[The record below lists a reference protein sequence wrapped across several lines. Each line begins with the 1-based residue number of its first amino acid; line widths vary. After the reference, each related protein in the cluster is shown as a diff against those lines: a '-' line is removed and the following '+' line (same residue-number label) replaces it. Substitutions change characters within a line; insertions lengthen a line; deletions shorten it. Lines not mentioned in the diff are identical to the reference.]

1 MNPHHQVGRV
11 WSRSILLGVSVLLG
25 TGTGA
30 AVFQPQAAHAAAAQ
44 QTDTVY
50 KQFEKYVKN
59 PDSLAQARNYLINH
73 IKDVDVWYA
82 TVMTLHLENAQVAQ
96 LPIFSEKM
104 YGEKVQMA
112 IRTAARPKE
121 LTYSGLLSKITDPS
135 VRAVLI
141 EARDKGYKLD
151 SSEGMYYPVMHYEG
165 FKIFKPFIQKDIAEY
180 IDLMAAESNQ
190 PMTRDGGIV
199 IGWDQVIL
207 RALSKEAFVKKYP
220 ASNRKEAVKLNLSLS
235 RVFFGASNTP
245 AYDGPVGETPKLNPK
260 LRAAYEAVLIN
271 GPGSSELLQ
280 TIEKLLVLLDSAN
293 EELTPEVQ
301 QFLDKHVK

>member
-1 MNPHHQVGRV
+1 MNLHRHVGHR
-11 WSRSILLGVSVLLG
+11 WSRSILLGLSVLLG

-30 AVFQPQAAHAAAAQ
+30 IVFLPQAADAAATQ
-44 QTDTVY
+44 QTTAVY

-73 IKDVDVWYA
+73 IKDVNVWYA
-82 TVMTLHLENAQVAQ
+82 TVMTLHLENAQVVE

-104 YGEKVQMA
+104 YGEKVQTA
-112 IRTAARPKE
+112 IRAAARPKE
-121 LTYSGLLSKITDPS
+121 LTYSGLLSKIIDPS

-141 EARDKGYKLD
+141 EGRDNGYKLD

-180 IDLMAAESNQ
+180 IDLMAVESNQ

-199 IGWDQVIL
+199 IGWDQVIS
-207 RALSKEAFVKKYP
+207 RALSKEAFVKTYP

-245 AYDGPVGETPKLNPK
+245 AYDGEVGEPPKLNPK
-260 LRAAYEAVLIN
+260 LRAAYETALNN
-271 GPGSSELLQ
+271 GPDSSELLQ
-280 TIEKLLVLLDSAN
+280 TIAKLLELLGSSND
-293 EELTPEVQ
+293 ELTPEVQ

>member
-1 MNPHHQVGRV
+1 MNLHRYVGYR
-11 WSRSILLGVSVLLG
+11 WSRGILLGLSVLLG

-30 AVFQPQAAHAAAAQ
+30 SVFQPQAADAAAAQ
-44 QTDTVY
+44 QTATVY

-73 IKDVDVWYA
+73 IKDVGVWQA

-104 YGEKVQMA
+104 YGEKVQTT
-112 IRTAARPKE
+112 IRAAAQPKE
-121 LTYSGLLSKITDPS
+121 LTYTGLLSKITDPN

-180 IDLMAAESNQ
+180 IDLMAVESNQ
-190 PMTRDGGIV
+190 PMTRDAAIV
-199 IGWDQVIL
+199 IGWDQVIS
-207 RALSKEAFVKKYP
+207 RTLSKEAFVKKYP
-220 ASNRKEAVKLNLSLS
+220 ASNRKEAVKLKLSLS

-245 AYDGPVGETPKLNPK
+245 AYDGPVGEPPKLNPK
-260 LRAAYEAVLIN
+260 LRAAYETALNN

-280 TIEKLLVLLDSAN
+280 TIAKLLELLDSSN
-293 EELTPEVQ
+293 DELTPEVQ